1 MADSVSIIGKIL
13 VDSSLIA
20 KYLTDNNI
28 FKYNTKR
35 LHSAIDY
42 QTPNEVY
49 YQAVNNLTPK
59 GEKELP
65 KAS

>member
-1 MADSVSIIGKIL
+1 MKVLKKAIE
-13 VDSSLIA
+13 
-20 KYLTDNNI
+20 KYI

-42 QTPNEVY
+42 KTPNEVY
-49 YQAVNNLTPK
+49 YQATNNLAPK
-59 GEKELP
+59 GEKLLQ